1 MATTIQSTTNS
12 TSGSTGALVVNG
24 GVGIKKDLF
33 VEGNF
38 NVTGTTNLPPDPNVE
53 IQINNIN
60 NEIADLQTAV
70 GSVND
75 AATSAANAYASEQA
89 AIAAKNEAVL
99 KAGEAAGSA
108 AQSATS
114 SNNAATSATQAG
126 NSATAS
132 STYKDQAL
140 TYATNAGNSASLAST
155 KADLAASSASAAGNS
170 ASAASTHASSAYTSA
185 QNAAASASAAAVD
198 YSALSARVGT
208 AEANITSET
217 SARVAGDTALSN
229 SITTLTSTVGS
240 HTTSIST
247 LTSTTN
253 GLNARWSVTVNNNGT
268 ISGIV
273 LNSTGAANGGTPTSA
288 VVIAANSFAIVD
300 PFTQYTSGT
309 TPSESSMP
317 FEVTGGVTYLKSA
330 AIKQNISSYNFNSSN
345 HTGWNIDRNGNIL
358 TYGTLEIRDNTGA
371 IVLSTGGNMDF
382 SRING
387 STKPEN
393 NATYGANGSNLSISH
408 SGNMLPN
415 SDFVSG
421 IQNWVVSWN
430 AGGGTNYQ
438 MVWDLATSYWAPAG
452 GHTIGVVRNGT
463 TQAASSWFDIM
474 YDKFFP
480 MQAGISFELSG
491 YLAAH
496 RCGVELR
503 IAYYTSAQ
511 AYISETGWGT
521 STPPSG
527 GNDLNNWARLGGIA
541 TTPANTAY
549 VRIWVRGSGVDAG
562 QSEPY
567 FWATKIFFGL
577 TKTGQTVLS
586 PWSPA
591 TSSGAFAELSQ
602 INASNATTY
611 IANAAIGNA
620 LIANAAIGTAN
631 IIDANITT
639 LKVQGG
645 AITAPEVY
653 TWIPLIGLSN
663 HPAGTLNSIYYN
675 YNIIEFPITTID
687 INTTRL
693 VILSFELEHSE
704 DTPGTLRVYMRA
716 KYNSSGVATS
726 GSTGHFYTISPQT
739 RMIGGYN
746 NTSYTLLWSIDTY
759 ANLSNSIM
767 LTIAAEN
774 YTSTT
779 NAWSATSEIGIRQT
793 KIFCF
798 TGKR

>member
-1 MATTIQSTTNS
+1 
-12 TSGSTGALVVNG
+12 
-24 GVGIKKDLF
+24 
-33 VEGNF
+33 
-38 NVTGTTNLPPDPNVE
+38 
-53 IQINNIN
+53 
-60 NEIADLQTAV
+60 
-70 GSVND
+70 VND

-217 SARVAGDTALSN
+217 SARVAGDTANAN

-253 GLNARWSVTVNNNGT
+253 GLNARWGITVNSNGT

-408 SGNMLPN
+408 SGNMFPN
-415 SDFVSG
+415 SDFASG
-421 IQNWVVSWN
+421 IQNWFVSWN
-430 AGGGTNYQ
+430 QGGGTNYTLA
-438 MVWDLATSYWAPAG
+438 WDLATSYWAPAG
-452 GHTIGVVRNGT
+452 GHTIGVNRGGT
-463 TQAASSWFDIM
+463 TQAASGYFDVM
-474 YDKFFP
+474 YDKYFP
-480 MQAGISFELSG
+480 IQAGISFELSA

-496 RCGVELR
+496 RCP
-503 IAYYTSAQ
+503 IWICCAYYTSAQ
-511 AYISETGWGT
+511 AYITESAWGT
-521 STPPSG
+521 NSPPSG
-527 GNDLNNWARLGGIA
+527 GNDLNNWYRAGGIA

-549 VRIWVRGSGVDAG
+549 IRIWVRGAPATESD
-562 QSEPY
+562 PY

-577 TKTGQTVLS
+577 TKPGQTQLS

-602 INASNATTY
+602 INASNAGVY
-611 IANAAIGNA
+611 IANAALGNA

-653 TWIPLIGLSN
+653 TWTPLIGLSN
-663 HPAGTLNSIYYN
+663 HPGGTLNSIYYN

-687 INTTRL
+687 MNTTRL
-693 VILSFELEHSE
+693 VILSFELEHAE

-774 YTSTT
+774 HTSTT
-779 NAWSATSEIGIRQT
+779 NAWSATSQIGIRQT